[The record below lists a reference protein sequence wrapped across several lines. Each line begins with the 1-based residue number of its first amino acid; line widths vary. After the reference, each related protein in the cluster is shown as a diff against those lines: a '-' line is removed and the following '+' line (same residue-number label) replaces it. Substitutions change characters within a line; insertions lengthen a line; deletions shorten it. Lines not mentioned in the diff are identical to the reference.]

1 MASTQSFL
9 EICAE
14 HHRRS
19 HWDQETATYC
29 CALCYRHSGATSS
42 SNSFVAAQAR
52 PFMRACFGCRAKCCG
67 RCTNVV
73 EIGKTIKAAFAAFDT
88 DQVLCTACL
97 DYGKL
102 ECFSCST
109 WTTFEFITM
118 CQICD
123 ELVCNSCVWP
133 YRARV
138 GFVRWMPSQ
147 CRGRRCRRNCVA
159 RQKCSATQL
168 KERKRDYNK
177 AHSV

>member
-9 EICAE
+9 EICAQ
-14 HHRRS
+14 HNRRS
-19 HWDQETATYC
+19 RWDQETATYC

-67 RCTNVV
+67 RCKSVV
-73 EIGKTIKAAFAAFDT
+73 EIGKTIKAAFASLDT

-123 ELVCNSCVWP
+123 ELVCNSCVCLYQFETDPVLGLCAGCHRSAEEDDAEEIVWL
-133 YRARV
+133 
-138 GFVRWMPSQ
+138 
-147 CRGRRCRRNCVA
+147 GRNAQPR
-159 RQKCSATQL
+159 S
-168 KERKRDYNK
+168 
-177 AHSV
+177 

>member
-19 HWDQETATYC
+19 RWDQETATYC

-42 SNSFVAAQAR
+42 SNSFLPAQAR

-67 RCTNVV
+67 RCTSVV

-97 DYGKL
+97 EYGKL

-109 WTTFEFITM
+109 WTAFEFITM

-123 ELVCNSCVWP
+123 ELVCNSCVWAYQFETDP
-133 YRARV
+133 VLGLCAGCYRSAEEDDAEEIV
-138 GFVRWMPSQ
+138 WL
-147 CRGRRCRRNCVA
+147 GRNAQPR
-159 RQKCSATQL
+159 S
-168 KERKRDYNK
+168 
-177 AHSV
+177 